1 MDSALGC
8 SRSIKA
14 KEEGNMWIKFLE
26 YCICVAQQPPT
37 AIWLPCTGFGVLR
50 TTYKIRITT
59 LTTIVMTVVV
69 VVIVVVL
76 SVVLLVEIWGRQP
89 PHLIL
94 AVALRLPYL
103 AAVLEGL
110 KRAATLG
117 WFDRRIRSTKP
128 PGRKSKAASPDK
140 GHHGSAPEATCTF
153 M

>member
-1 MDSALGC
+1 MDKVSGILHLCG
-8 SRSIKA
+8 
-14 KEEGNMWIKFLE
+14 
-26 YCICVAQQPPT
+26 PT
-37 AIWLPCTGFGVLR
+37 APNSHLVTMHGFR
-50 TTYKIRITT
+50 STPYDIQNTDYHTDK
-59 LTTIVMTVVV
+59 TTIVMTVVV

-76 SVVLLVEIWGRQP
+76 SVVLLVAIWGRQP